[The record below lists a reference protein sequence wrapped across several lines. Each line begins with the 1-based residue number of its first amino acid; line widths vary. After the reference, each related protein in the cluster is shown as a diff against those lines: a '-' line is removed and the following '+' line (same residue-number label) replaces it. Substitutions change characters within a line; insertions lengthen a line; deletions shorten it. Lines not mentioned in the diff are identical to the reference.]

1 MRKKRKYQ
9 DMSGTTAGEGE
20 HEDAVAQPKKTLA
33 GIPAVQKRITSF
45 LREKGVKKNEK
56 GIKYKG
62 KTIPVSY
69 EDMLDD
75 LSHNYKK
82 NKQI

>member
-1 MRKKRKYQ
+1 
-9 DMSGTTAGEGE
+9 
-20 HEDAVAQPKKTLA
+20 LA
-33 GIPAVQKRITSF
+33 GITAVQKRITSF